1 MTDFETKTPRV
12 GSVMDEARRRYGYM
26 RRRGLNAN
34 FNKIAL
40 DDVVRL
46 ANQLEI
52 ELNQASEKIA
62 ELQKAHERYEKVRR
76 LTPSA
81 FSDLWNENLH
91 TGTAFDVLV
100 DGLR

>member
-1 MTDFETKTPRV
+1 MTDFDTKTPRV
-12 GSVMDEARRRYGYM
+12 DAITHEVSQRYRGDNDSRSKAIFYEQELVPLAR
-26 RRRGLNAN
+26 
-34 FNKIAL
+34 
-40 DDVVRL
+40 
-46 ANQLEI
+46 QLEI
-52 ELNQASEKIA
+52 ELNQANEKIA
-62 ELQKAHERYEKVRR
+62 ELQKAHKRYEKVRR